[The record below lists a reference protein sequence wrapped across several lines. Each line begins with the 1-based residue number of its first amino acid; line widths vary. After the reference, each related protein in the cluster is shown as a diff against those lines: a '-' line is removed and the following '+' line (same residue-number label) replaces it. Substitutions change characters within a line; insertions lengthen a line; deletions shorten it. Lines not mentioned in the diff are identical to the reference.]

1 MLEKFTTVMQTQTET
16 FILPLSRREKEIL
29 NYIAMGLSSK
39 EIGDKLYVTKNT
51 IDTHRRNMIRKRKVK
66 STMELVYEMA

>member
-1 MLEKFTTVMQTQTET
+1 MQTQTET